1 MSRLRKKRLIEN
13 KAAHAIKA
21 NSQIT
26 LLPKQKEFIFL
37 EDRFSCLSGGFG
49 SAKTYAGCMKGII
62 LSALFPGNSGVV
74 CRKTYPELRDA
85 TRKTFLELIPHS
97 WILDWNES
105 FNTMLLKNGSQI
117 LFRPIDDIRKQRSLN
132 LGWFYIDQ
140 AEEVEE
146 SDFLDLVG
154 RLRHPV
160 PKQFGFMTVNPDG
173 HNWIWKL
180 FFDKDHPKYKGIN
193 SITSDNPYLPDDY
206 IQSLLTNY
214 PKDWLDKFFYGSH
227 EVKSGIILSEYTDDL
242 QIDPF
247 IIPSHWIKA
256 RGMDWGVDKPCTKIS
271 VALGDDDVFYVF
283 DCYGQAEK
291 SPEEHADAI
300 LERDKGIAYQFTKM
314 DSTAWR
320 REGTSKSESKLSVA
334 MQFIKAGLSMSPATR
349 DWNGSILN
357 LKSLM
362 KQGRIKFF
370 RGCCDPLIEEIKGY
384 KWGRPVAGKET
395 PATGEDHYIDGWR
408 YIVYAL
414 TGRHTES
421 RAVEKSKTDSPQGRI
436 VILNKPGRAMIQ
448 YDSVTGAPRN

>member
-1 MSRLRKKRLIEN
+1 MSRIRKKRLIEN

-21 NSQIT
+21 NSEII

-37 EDRFSCLSGGFG
+37 EDRFTALSGGFG

-85 TRKTFLELIPHS
+85 TRKTFLELMPQS
-97 WILDWNES
+97 WILDWNEA

-160 PKQFGFMTVNPDG
+160 SKQFGFLTVNPDG
-173 HNWIWKL
+173 HNWIWKN
-180 FFDKDHPKYKGIN
+180 FFDTNHPKYKGIN

-227 EVKSGIILSEYTDDL
+227 EVKSGIIFSEYTDDL
-242 QIDPF
+242 QVDPF
-247 IIPSHWIKA
+247 IIPTHWIKA
-256 RGMDWGVDKPCTKIS
+256 RGMDWGVDKPCTKVS
-271 VALGDDDVFYVF
+271 VALGDDGVFYVF
-283 DCYGQAEK
+283 DCYGMAGLT
-291 SPEEHADAI
+291 PEEHAENI

-314 DSTAWR
+314 DSTAWSR
-320 REGTSKSESKLSVA
+320 NAVSKEISKLSVA
-334 MQFIKAGLSMSPATR
+334 MQFTKAGLAMSPATR
-349 DWNGSILN
+349 DWTGSVIYM
-357 LKSLM
+357 KSMM
-362 KQGRIKFF
+362 KQGKVRFF
-370 RGCCDPLIEEIKGY
+370 RGCCDALIEEMKMY

-395 PATGEDHYIDGWR
+395 PAVGSDHFCDSAR
-408 YIVYAL
+408 YIIFAL
-414 TGRHTES
+414 SGRRS
-421 RAVEKSKTDSPQGRI
+421 DSVVVDKSKTDDKAIRNI
-436 VILNKPGRAMIQ
+436 ILKRPGRSVIQ
-448 YDSVTGAPRN
+448 YDSVTGAPRL